1 MPCEASRTPDIALEI
16 VPKSN
21 YLILLRNLLN
31 CLAQQLQLSES
42 DTGLL
47 EMCLDEACANSI
59 DSMNKHGILQPVRV
73 EVELKDNCVC
83 FSVCDNGHDYSHQ
96 FHKAQPM
103 DNMADRTKRRGYG
116 LRIIKTLM
124 DEVDYSHDPQ
134 RGNRLYLVKY
144 LSQG

>member
-31 CLAQQLQLSES
+31 CLAQQLQLSDEDS
-42 DTGLL
+42 GLL

-59 DSMNKHGILQPVRV
+59 DAMNRNGVPHPVRV
-73 EVELKDNCVC
+73 EVEIKDNCVC
-83 FSVCDNGHDYSHQ
+83 FTVCDNGHDYSHHFQ
-96 FHKAQPM
+96 QAKPM
-103 DNMADRTKRRGYG
+103 DNLTDRTKRRGYG

-124 DEVDYSHDPQ
+124 DEVDYSYDPQ
-134 RGNRLYLVKY
+134 MGNRLYLVKY
-144 LSQG
+144 LTRE